1 MNPSTAPDPEHIA
14 AELARLDAEHERA
27 RRPLLVALAVHAVA
41 RTLAEQRCI
50 EATLTQMTPHWPG
63 HYRDLRSALEA
74 AVADGLLVKREVV
87 RSYTRCMAYRPATK
101 EPLPPYE
108 AGL

>member
-1 MNPSTAPDPEHIA
+1 
-14 AELARLDAEHERA
+14 
-27 RRPLLVALAVHAVA
+27 VALAVHAVA

-50 EATLTQMTPHWPG
+50 EVTLTQTAPHWRGPR
-63 HYRDLRSALEA
+63 HYAGLRHALEY

-101 EPLPPYE
+101 EPVPSDE
-108 AGL
+108 ASP

>member
-1 MNPSTAPDPEHIA
+1 MTENDLLF
-14 AELARLDAEHERA
+14 ELARLDAELARVQA
-27 RRPLLVALAVHAVA
+27 RRLPLLATLAAATVA
-41 RTLAEQRCI
+41 RMPCP